1 MENLALSVC
10 EILAFHQPNRARFE
24 GLFYIVARVQK
35 IAKQWQVK
43 KNLPTTHPLSCR
55 NIPSV
60 SFMPSP
66 TKEHKERNFFADK
79 RAS

>member
-43 KNLPTTHPLSCR
+43 KKKPHIAPIILPKYPKR
-55 NIPSV
+55 Q
-60 SFMPSP
+60 FYA
-66 TKEHKERNFFADK
+66 FAN
-79 RAS
+79 